1 VPLVNIPPQLRHVLI
16 LVAQQFLDS
25 SDGIAICSPLKIYSG
40 NLEPGQIRTLTSWM
54 LKRIAVRISDF
65 LILN

>member
-1 VPLVNIPPQLRHVLI
+1 MPLVNTPTQLRRAII

-40 NLEPGQIRTLTSWM
+40 NLESSQIRTLPA
-54 LKRIAVRISDF
+54 IAVERRSVPGYSKVP
-65 LILN
+65 